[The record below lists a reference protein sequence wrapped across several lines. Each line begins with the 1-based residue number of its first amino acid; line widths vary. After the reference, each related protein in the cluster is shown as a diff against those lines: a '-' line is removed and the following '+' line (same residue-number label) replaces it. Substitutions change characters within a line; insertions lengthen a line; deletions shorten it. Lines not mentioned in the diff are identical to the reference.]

1 MRLSTVEASN
11 FRSYREKF
19 EVVFSKPIN
28 VLIGRNNT
36 GKSNL
41 LEFLRWVQ
49 QLGFSG
55 SGRPA
60 TEYFHSGTGS
70 GIIRASIIFAL
81 EDEERN
87 ELISGYV
94 NSVARENAP
103 KTNLLREAR
112 LSFGYAS
119 EGIVSEKLEV
129 SNAVDDWIPLVQRSK
144 ERDVS
149 KVAYAPLGNALYN
162 YKGSGN
168 VVPDLTQNYVE
179 GGRVNQILTFNQDV
193 STPIPIVGLV
203 REFFTRVFFVP
214 PVRRPPQSVG
224 PGQEYV
230 VDGAGQNLPRVFQ
243 TLQTD
248 RPRQFNELVR
258 AIQRTVPDLEIT
270 APPRSNQVTLKFE
283 EPGGVNVLLANTS
296 EGIGNILTIVG
307 SILTLPMES
316 LILVEEPEIHLHAS
330 AQRELFKLI
339 THQSKER
346 KLQFLISTH
355 STIFAKT
362 NSEVDTWLITK
373 KDGGSSVRR
382 LICHEDLDFLKHEL
396 GHENTDLFGYNTIV
410 VVEGQ
415 SEERS
420 LPIIASNLGIDFET
434 LGIRVYGAGGSRVT
448 RIEHLLEFLKD
459 SGTRVYL
466 VVDEHG
472 TMRRRISDWNNKR
485 LIDETHVKVWH
496 LEFED
501 LFRPET
507 IVEAFKL
514 YQSDH
519 DVIEITVPDIEKATS
534 PAVSIN
540 RFLGRKVFE
549 KTGRELAKP
558 RFAECLG
565 LAAGLKH
572 IPNEVQDMLV
582 KISHGESLAN

>member
-1 MRLSTVEASN
+1 M
-11 FRSYREKF
+11 
-19 EVVFSKPIN
+19 
-28 VLIGRNNT
+28 
-36 GKSNL
+36 
-41 LEFLRWVQ
+41 
-49 QLGFSG
+49 
-55 SGRPA
+55 
-60 TEYFHSGTGS
+60 
-70 GIIRASIIFAL
+70 
-81 EDEERN
+81 
-87 ELISGYV
+87 
-94 NSVARENAP
+94 
-103 KTNLLREAR
+103 
-112 LSFGYAS
+112 
-119 EGIVSEKLEV
+119 
-129 SNAVDDWIPLVQRSK
+129 
-144 ERDVS
+144 
-149 KVAYAPLGNALYN
+149 
-162 YKGSGN
+162 
-168 VVPDLTQNYVE
+168 
-179 GGRVNQILTFNQDV
+179 
-193 STPIPIVGLV
+193 

-243 TLQTD
+243 TLQTG

-258 AIQRTVPDLEIT
+258 AIQRIVPDLEIT

-362 NSEVDTWLITK
+362 NSEVDSWLITK

-382 LICHEDLDFLKHEL
+382 LIGHEDLDFLKHEL

-420 LPIIASNLGIDFET
+420 LPIIASSLGIDFET

-472 TMRRRISDWNNKR
+472 NMRRRISDWSNQR
-485 LIDETHVKVWH
+485 LIDEKHVKVWY

-514 YQSDH
+514 YESDH
-519 DVIEITVPDIEKATS
+519 DVIEITVPDIEKMTS
-534 PAVSIN
+534 PTVSIN